1 MDHGRTSRGAQTG
14 EYNPA
19 MEERITELE
28 SRIAFQG
35 QTLDDLDGEVRLMVK
50 RLERLEKLLS
60 ELAREPR
67 AGREDVGPHD
77 EKPPHY

>member
-1 MDHGRTSRGAQTG
+1 
-14 EYNPA
+14 

-35 QTLDDLDGEVRLMVK
+35 QTLDDLDEEVRLMVK
-50 RLERLEKLLS
+50 RLERLEKLVS
-60 ELAREPR
+60 EFARGLR
-67 AGREDVGPHD
+67 AGSEDVGPHD